1 MGYFGCFFGVLPGL
15 QSLPDAA
22 SVSYPPGGKKHRY
35 RTLGQEALLQ
45 HSLRTVEVAGHE
57 TSATMSHINFPPS
70 RLLSKAFVTETGSMT
85 DTESTA
91 KEFRGGRPKES
102 TLKSKSKPWR
112 YLWFLL
118 FSSVQQESGVSI
130 DSVAPL
136 CL

>member
-1 MGYFGCFFGVLPGL
+1 MGYLGWFLGILPGL

-22 SVSYPPGGKKHRY
+22 SCVSPTRRQEASLH

-57 TSATMSHINFPPS
+57 TSATMSHINFPSS

-91 KEFRGGRPKES
+91 KEFRGGRP
-102 TLKSKSKPWR
+102 
-112 YLWFLL
+112 
-118 FSSVQQESGVSI
+118 
-130 DSVAPL
+130 
-136 CL
+136 